1 MTNNAYKLE
10 FRKMNYITLTVHANA
25 ETGEICAVGFRRNR
39 TLKEQRSADYMQVF
53 NGKTTTVFII
63 GKGAYVERE
72 MLMDMAIRAVGDP
85 SYVTTFIERMGV

>member
-1 MTNNAYKLE
+1 MPPRMN
-10 FRKMNYITLTVHANA
+10 FRKMDYITLTVRADA

-39 TLKEQRSADYMQVF
+39 TLKEQQSADYMQVF

-63 GKGAYVERE
+63 GKGAYVDRDK
-72 MLMDMAIRAVGDP
+72 LKDMAIRAVGDP